1 MKILN
6 LTPTYSLSS
15 GMYHDLNKAL
25 VKAGHSV
32 KVAFAD
38 PSVETDGIAEIVR
51 KDGVEVLRIKTPQIQ
66 KVGLL
71 KKGIAFLSLPFLMK
85 RGIKKFYA
93 DEKFDLIISLA
104 PPITFAPV
112 SKWAKRKFGCPVF
125 LMQKDIFPQNAVD
138 LGIMKKYSPLYF
150 YFRSVEKSMLKS
162 SDKIGCMSEG
172 NIEYIRRHNPYIP
185 PEDVVYFPNTINIP
199 PRETAPQSRE
209 IRQKYNIP
217 QDACVFLFGGNIGLP
232 QYTELLKSAMSKFA
246 GRRDIYF
253 LVIGSGTR
261 AKDLEKFIS
270 EKKISNAAFHSYMPR
285 DDYEKIAMSC
295 DVGLVILSP
304 KFTIPN
310 YPSKTLSY
318 MATSLP
324 ILAATDTN
332 TDYRNLVQT
341 QAKCGLWV
349 DASDAN
355 AFAEAVE
362 KLANSPELR
371 SELGENGRK
380 FLEENF
386 DVSLSVGIIE
396 KLFGLPK

>member
-6 LTPTYSLSS
+6 LTPSYSLTA
-15 GMYHDLNKAL
+15 GMYPDLNEAL
-25 VKAGHSV
+25 VRAGHSV

-38 PSVETDGIAEIVR
+38 PSVKTDDIAEIFQ

-85 RGIKKFYA
+85 RGIKKFYSN
-93 DEKFDLIISLA
+93 EKFDLIISLA
-104 PPITFAPV
+104 PPITFASV

-185 PEDVVYFPNTINIP
+185 PEDVVYFPNTINVP
-199 PRETAPQSRE
+199 PREPVAQSRE

-217 QDACVFLFGGNIGLP
+217 QNACAFLFGGNIGLP

-246 GRRDIYF
+246 GRSDIYF
-253 LVIGSGTR
+253 LVIGSGTL

-270 EKKISNAAFHSYMPR
+270 KEKISNASFHSYMPR
-285 DDYEKIAMSC
+285 DDYEKIAKSC
-295 DVGLVILSP
+295 DAGLVILNP

-332 TDYRNLVQT
+332 TDYRELIQT
-341 QAKCGLWV
+341 QAKCGLWC
-349 DASDAN
+349 DASDPN

-362 KLANSPELR
+362 KLASSPELR
-371 SELGENGRK
+371 RELGENGRK

-386 DVSLSVGIIE
+386 NVSLSVEIIE